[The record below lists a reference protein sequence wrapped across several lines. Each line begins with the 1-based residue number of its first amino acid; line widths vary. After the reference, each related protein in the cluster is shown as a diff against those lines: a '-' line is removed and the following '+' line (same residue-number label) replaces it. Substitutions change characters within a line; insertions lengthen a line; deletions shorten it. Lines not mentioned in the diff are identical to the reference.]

1 MGVRE
6 RTPSRHGSATTR
18 VRVSAIGRSA
28 APGSFLRAG
37 VVALFAPGPSGR
49 LGTVARLVGAALVG
63 TMGGIHLDLWFQ
75 GYRSAPTIGPLF
87 LVNAGSALVVMV
99 ALATWPRRFAG
110 LAGTALLAGTL
121 AGYLVSVF
129 HGLFGF
135 HDTFSAPL
143 AIPAMGVELA
153 GFVVLGCWTVA
164 ACWRPVHGE
173 RSPA

>member
-1 MGVRE
+1 MD
-6 RTPSRHGSATTR
+6 RTPSRPASTTG

-28 APGSFLRAG
+28 APGHLLRAG
-37 VVALFAPGPSGR
+37 GAALCAPGPSG
-49 LGTVARLVGAALVG
+49 LPGTVARLVGAALVG

-99 ALATWPRRFAG
+99 ALTTWPRRVTG
-110 LAGTALLAGTL
+110 LAGAALLAGTL

-135 HDTFSAPL
+135 RDTFSAPFAVPAL
-143 AIPAMGVELA
+143 AVEVA
-153 GFVVLGCWTVA
+153 GIVVLGWWTA
-164 ACWRPVHGE
+164 AAGRRPVDGD
-173 RSPA
+173 RLSA